1 MTQETSQVES
11 KELKTFLDDTF
22 STMEKVLDEQNPD
35 LREYEVGTVEFVGR
49 DIARV
54 SGLPNVRAEELVRFS
69 GNYMGLV
76 FNIDTKE
83 IGVILLDPSENL
95 QVGSE
100 VLRTKRVLDVP
111 VGDNLLGRVV
121 DPLGRPLD
129 GLGEVNTVMRLPV
142 ERPAPAVMDRSPV
155 TVPLQTGLKVID
167 ALIPVGRGQR
177 ELILGD
183 RMTGKTA
190 IAVDTIINQK
200 ETGIISIY
208 CAVGKKSADV
218 AKVIAE
224 LRDHGVMKSCIV
236 VVATGEDTPGLQ
248 FIAPYAATSMGE
260 YFTEQGKDVLIIYDD
275 LTSHA
280 RAYREVSLLLRRPP
294 GREAFPGDI
303 FYIHSRL
310 LERSTH
316 LRPNLGG
323 GSLTSLPIV
332 ETEAQDMS
340 SYIPTNLISIT
351 DGQIYLSPVLF
362 SKGIL
367 PAVDVGK
374 SVSRVGGKTQLP
386 AYRSV
391 AGDLRLSYS
400 QFEELESFSRFGTR
414 LDDSTRKVLERGWR
428 VREILKQGQYKPMR
442 ASEQIASLLS
452 VTAGALDHVPTEKIR
467 EAEARLLETVNQ
479 ELPELCGRIEAGKK
493 LDMTDRDH
501 VMDKIKPAVAPFE
514 EFEEADAN
522 N

>member
-1 MTQETSQVES
+1 MEQEAKRLDNQ
-11 KELKTFLDDTF
+11 ELKTFLDDTF
-22 STMEKVLDEQNPD
+22 STMEKVLDDQRPE
-35 LREYEVGTVEFVGR
+35 LRQYEIGQVQFVGR

-54 SGLPNVRAEELVRFS
+54 AGLPHVRAEELVRFS

-76 FNIDTKE
+76 FNIDQKE
-83 IGVILLDPSENL
+83 IGVILLDPSEHL

-100 VLRTKRVLDVP
+100 VQRTKRVLDVP
-111 VGDNLLGRVV
+111 VGEGILGRVV

-129 GLGEVNTVMRLPV
+129 GLGQINSIMRLPV

-155 TVPLQTGLKVID
+155 TVPLQTGIKVID
-167 ALIPVGRGQR
+167 ALIPIGRGQR

-183 RMTGKTA
+183 RQTGKTA

-224 LRDHGVMKSCIV
+224 LREHGMMKSCIV

-260 YFTEQGKDVLIIYDD
+260 YFMEQGRDVLIIYDD

-316 LRPNLGG
+316 LRPELGG

-332 ETEAQDMS
+332 ETEAQDIS

-362 SKGIL
+362 NKGIL
-367 PAVDVGK
+367 PAIDVGK

-414 LDDSTRKVLERGWR
+414 LDDSTRRTLERGWR
-428 VREILKQGQYKPMR
+428 VREILKQGQLKPLR
-442 ASEQIASLLS
+442 ASEQIASLLA
-452 VTAGALDHVPTEKIR
+452 VTGGCLDKVPIDKVR
-467 EAEARLLETVNQ
+467 EAEQHLIKAVNEQ
-479 ELPELCGRIEAGKK
+479 LPELCARIEAGAK
-493 LDMTDRDH
+493 LQLEDRESTLNK
-501 VMDKIKPAVAPFE
+501 VRVAVSSFE
-514 EFEEADAN
+514 VSEENDAN

>member
-1 MTQETSQVES
+1 MNQESTQLESQ
-11 KELKTFLDDTF
+11 ELKTFLDDTF
-22 STMEKVLDEQNPD
+22 DTMEKVLDEQNPE
-35 LREYEVGTVEFVGR
+35 LRQYEIGTVQFVGR

-54 SGLPNVRAEELVRFS
+54 SGLPHIRAEELVRFS

-76 FNIDTKE
+76 FNIDPKE

-100 VLRTKRVLDVP
+100 VQRTKRVLDVP
-111 VGDNLLGRVV
+111 VGEGLLGRVV

-142 ERPAPAVMDRSPV
+142 ERPAPAVMDRAPV
-155 TVPLQTGLKVID
+155 TVPLQTGVKVID
-167 ALIPVGRGQR
+167 ALIPIGRGQR

-183 RMTGKTA
+183 RQTGKTA

-200 ETGIISIY
+200 QTGIISIY
-208 CAVGKKSADV
+208 CAIGKKSADV

-224 LRDHGVMKSCIV
+224 LRDHGVMKNCIV

-260 YFTEQGKDVLIIYDD
+260 YFVEQGRDVLIVYDD

-316 LRPNLGG
+316 MRPELGG
-323 GSLTSLPIV
+323 GSLTSLPV
-332 ETEAQDMS
+332 TETEAQDMS

-362 SKGIL
+362 NKGIL

-414 LDDSTRKVLERGWR
+414 LDDATRRTLERGWR
-428 VREILKQGQYKPMR
+428 VREILKQGQFRPLR

-452 VTAGALDHVPTEKIR
+452 VTGGALDLVPTEKIR
-467 EAEARLLETVNQ
+467 EVETKLLDAVNEQ
-479 ELPELCGRIEAGKK
+479 LPELCARIEEGKK
-493 LDMTDRDH
+493 MDMADRDSI
-501 VMDKIKPAVAPFE
+501 MNKIKPAIAPFE
-514 EFEEADAN
+514 EIEEAHAN

>member
-1 MTQETSQVES
+1 MNQEVSQVES
-11 KELKTFLDDTF
+11 QELKTFLDDTF
-22 STMEKVLDEQNPD
+22 DTMEKVLEEQNPE
-35 LREYEVGTVEFVGR
+35 LRQYEIGTVQFVGR

-54 SGLPNVRAEELVRFS
+54 SGLPHIRAEELVRFS

-76 FNIDTKE
+76 FNIDPKE
-83 IGVILLDPSENL
+83 IGVILLDPSENI

-100 VLRTKRVLDVP
+100 VQRTKRVLDVP
-111 VGDNLLGRVV
+111 VGDGLLGRVV

-142 ERPAPAVMDRSPV
+142 ERPAPAVMDRAPV
-155 TVPLQTGLKVID
+155 TVPLQTGIKVID

-208 CAVGKKSADV
+208 CATGKKSADV

-260 YFTEQGKDVLIIYDD
+260 YFVEQGRDVLIVYDD

-316 LRPNLGG
+316 MRPELGG
-323 GSLTSLPIV
+323 GSLTSLPIT

-414 LDDSTRKVLERGWR
+414 LDDATRRTLERGWR
-428 VREILKQGQYKPMR
+428 VREILKQGQFKPLR

-452 VTAGALDHVPTEKIR
+452 VTGGALDLVPTEKIR
-467 EAEARLLETVNQ
+467 EAEARLLETVNEQ
-479 ELPELCGRIEAGKK
+479 LPELCARIEEGKK
-493 LDMTDRDH
+493 MDMADRDSI
-501 VMDKIKPAVAPFE
+501 MNKIKPTIAPFE
-514 EFEEADAN
+514 EIEEAHAN

>member
-1 MTQETSQVES
+1 
-11 KELKTFLDDTF
+11 
-22 STMEKVLDEQNPD
+22 
-35 LREYEVGTVEFVGR
+35 
-49 DIARV
+49 
-54 SGLPNVRAEELVRFS
+54 
-69 GNYMGLV
+69 
-76 FNIDTKE
+76 
-83 IGVILLDPSENL
+83 
-95 QVGSE
+95 
-100 VLRTKRVLDVP
+100 
-111 VGDNLLGRVV
+111 
-121 DPLGRPLD
+121 
-129 GLGEVNTVMRLPV
+129 
-142 ERPAPAVMDRSPV
+142 
-155 TVPLQTGLKVID
+155 
-167 ALIPVGRGQR
+167 
-177 ELILGD
+177 
-183 RMTGKTA
+183 MTGKTA

-218 AKVIAE
+218 AKVIAD
-224 LRDHGVMKSCIV
+224 LRDYGVMGQCIV

-260 YFTEQGKDVLIIYDD
+260 YFVEKGRDVLIIYDD

-316 LRPNLGG
+316 MKPELGG
-323 GSLTSLPIV
+323 GSLTSLPIT

-414 LDDSTRKVLERGWR
+414 LDDSTRRTLERGWR
-428 VREILKQGQYKPMR
+428 VREVLKQGQYKPLK
-442 ASEQIASLLS
+442 ASEQIASLLA
-452 VTAGALDHVPTEKIR
+452 VTDGSLDLVPTEKVR
-467 EAEARLLETVNQ
+467 EVEAHLLAAVNEQ
-479 ELPELCGRIEAGKK
+479 LPELCGRIEAGKK
-493 LDMTDRDH
+493 LELADRDSI
-501 VMDKIKPAVAPFE
+501 VSKIKAAVQPYE
-514 EFEEADAN
+514 VIEDAN
-522 N
+522 ANN

>member
-1 MTQETSQVES
+1 MNQEVSQVES
-11 KELKTFLDDTF
+11 QELKTFLDDTF
-22 STMEKVLDEQNPD
+22 DTMEKVLEEQNPE
-35 LREYEVGTVEFVGR
+35 LRQYEIGTVQFVGR

-54 SGLPNVRAEELVRFS
+54 SGLPHIRAEELVRFS

-76 FNIDTKE
+76 FNIDPKE
-83 IGVILLDPSENL
+83 IGVILLDPSENI

-100 VLRTKRVLDVP
+100 VQRTKRVLDVP
-111 VGDNLLGRVV
+111 VGDGLLGRVV

-142 ERPAPAVMDRSPV
+142 ERPAPAVMDRAPV
-155 TVPLQTGLKVID
+155 TVPLQTGIKVID

-208 CAVGKKSADV
+208 CATGKKSADV

-260 YFTEQGKDVLIIYDD
+260 YFVEQGRDVLIVYDD

-316 LRPNLGG
+316 MRPELGG
-323 GSLTSLPIV
+323 GSLTSLPIT

-414 LDDSTRKVLERGWR
+414 LDDATRRTLERGWR
-428 VREILKQGQYKPMR
+428 VREILK
-442 ASEQIASLLS
+442 
-452 VTAGALDHVPTEKIR
+452 
-467 EAEARLLETVNQ
+467 
-479 ELPELCGRIEAGKK
+479 
-493 LDMTDRDH
+493 
-501 VMDKIKPAVAPFE
+501 
-514 EFEEADAN
+514 
-522 N
+522 

>member
-1 MTQETSQVES
+1 MNQEVSQVES
-11 KELKTFLDDTF
+11 QELKTFLDDTF
-22 STMEKVLDEQNPD
+22 DTMEKVLEEQNPE
-35 LREYEVGTVEFVGR
+35 LRQYEIGTVQFVGR

-54 SGLPNVRAEELVRFS
+54 SGLPHIRAEELVRFS

-76 FNIDTKE
+76 FNIDPKE
-83 IGVILLDPSENL
+83 IGVILLDPSENI

-100 VLRTKRVLDVP
+100 VQRTKRVLDVP
-111 VGDNLLGRVV
+111 VGDGLLGRVV

-142 ERPAPAVMDRSPV
+142 ERPAPAVMDRAPV
-155 TVPLQTGLKVID
+155 TVPLQTGIKVID

-208 CAVGKKSADV
+208 CATGKKSADV

-260 YFTEQGKDVLIIYDD
+260 YFVEQGRDVLIVYDD

-316 LRPNLGG
+316 MRPELGG
-323 GSLTSLPIV
+323 GSLTSLPIT

-414 LDDSTRKVLERGWR
+414 LDDATRRTLERGWR
-428 VREILKQGQYKPMR
+428 VREILKQGQFRPLR

-452 VTAGALDHVPTEKIR
+452 VTGGALDLVPTEKIR
-467 EAEARLLETVNQ
+467 EVEARLLETVNEQ
-479 ELPELCGRIEAGKK
+479 LPELCARIEEGKK
-493 LDMTDRDH
+493 MDLADRDSI
-501 VMDKIKPAVAPFE
+501 MNKIKPTIAPFE
-514 EFEEADAN
+514 EIEEAHAN

>member
-1 MTQETSQVES
+1 MNQETSPLQS
-11 KELKTFLDDTF
+11 KELKTFLDETF
-22 STMEKVLDEQNPD
+22 STMERVLDEQNQD
-35 LREYEVGTVEFVGR
+35 LREYEVGIIQFVGR

-54 SGLPNVRAEELVRFS
+54 SGLPNVRAEELVRFT

-76 FNIDTKE
+76 FNIDEKE

-111 VGDNLLGRVV
+111 VGDSLLGRVV

-129 GLGEVNTVMRLPV
+129 GLGEVNAVMRLAV
-142 ERPAPAVMDRSPV
+142 ERPAPAVMDRAPV
-155 TVPLQTGLKVID
+155 TVPLQTGIKVID

-224 LRDHGVMKSCIV
+224 LRDHGVMGSCIV

-260 YFTEQGKDVLIIYDD
+260 YFTEQGKDVLIVYDD

-316 LRPNLGG
+316 LRPELGG

-414 LDDSTRKVLERGWR
+414 LDDSTRKTLERGWR
-428 VREILKQGQYKPMR
+428 VREILKQGQYKPLR

-452 VTAGALDHVPTEKIR
+452 VTGGCLDKVPTERIR
-467 EAEARLLETVNQ
+467 EAELKLLEVFNDQ
-479 ELPELCGRIEAGKK
+479 MPELSGRIDAGKK
-493 LDMTDRDH
+493 LEMSDRDH
-501 VMDKIKPAVAPFE
+501 IMSKIKPVIEPFE
-514 EFEEADAN
+514 EIEEANADH
-522 N
+522 

>member
-1 MTQETSQVES
+1 
-11 KELKTFLDDTF
+11 
-22 STMEKVLDEQNPD
+22 
-35 LREYEVGTVEFVGR
+35 
-49 DIARV
+49 
-54 SGLPNVRAEELVRFS
+54 
-69 GNYMGLV
+69 
-76 FNIDTKE
+76 
-83 IGVILLDPSENL
+83 
-95 QVGSE
+95 
-100 VLRTKRVLDVP
+100 
-111 VGDNLLGRVV
+111 
-121 DPLGRPLD
+121 
-129 GLGEVNTVMRLPV
+129 
-142 ERPAPAVMDRSPV
+142 
-155 TVPLQTGLKVID
+155 
-167 ALIPVGRGQR
+167 
-177 ELILGD
+177 
-183 RMTGKTA
+183 MTGKTA

-260 YFTEQGKDVLIIYDD
+260 YFTEQGKDVLIVYDD

-414 LDDSTRKVLERGWR
+414 LDDSTRRTLERGWR
-428 VREILKQGQYKPMR
+428 VREILKQGQYKPLR

-452 VTAGALDHVPTEKIR
+452 VTGGALDKVPTEKIR
-467 EAEARLLETVNQ
+467 EVEAKLLEAVTQ
-479 ELPELCGRIEAGKK
+479 QMPEMCGRIEAGKK
-493 LDMTDRDH
+493 LEMSDRDH
-501 VMDKIKPAVAPFE
+501 IMDKIKPAVAPFE
-514 EFEEADAN
+514 ELEEANAN

>member
-1 MTQETSQVES
+1 MNHEVSQVENQ
-11 KELKTFLDDTF
+11 ELKTFLDDTF
-22 STMEKVLDEQNPD
+22 DTMEKVLEEQNPE
-35 LREYEVGTVEFVGR
+35 LRQYEIGTVQFVGR

-54 SGLPNVRAEELVRFS
+54 SGLPHIRAEELVRFS

-76 FNIDTKE
+76 FNIDPKE
-83 IGVILLDPSENL
+83 IGVILLDPSENI

-100 VLRTKRVLDVP
+100 VQRTKRVLDVP
-111 VGDNLLGRVV
+111 VGDGLLGRVV

-142 ERPAPAVMDRSPV
+142 ERPAPAVMDRAPV
-155 TVPLQTGLKVID
+155 TVPLQTGIKVID

-208 CAVGKKSADV
+208 CATGKKSADV

-260 YFTEQGKDVLIIYDD
+260 YFVEQGRDVLIIYDD

-316 LRPNLGG
+316 MRPELGG
-323 GSLTSLPIV
+323 GSLTSLPIT

-414 LDDSTRKVLERGWR
+414 LDDATRRTLERGWR
-428 VREILKQGQYKPMR
+428 VREILKQGQFRPLR

-452 VTAGALDHVPTEKIR
+452 VTGGALDLVPTEKIR
-467 EAEARLLETVNQ
+467 EVEARLLETVNEQ
-479 ELPELCGRIEAGKK
+479 LPELCARIEEGKK
-493 LDMTDRDH
+493 MDMADRDSI
-501 VMDKIKPAVAPFE
+501 MNKIKPTIAPFE
-514 EFEEADAN
+514 EIEEANAN